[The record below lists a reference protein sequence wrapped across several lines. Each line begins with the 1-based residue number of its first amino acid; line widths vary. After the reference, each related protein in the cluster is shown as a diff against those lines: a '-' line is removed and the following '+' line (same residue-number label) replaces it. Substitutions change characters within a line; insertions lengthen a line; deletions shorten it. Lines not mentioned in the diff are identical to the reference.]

1 MDPDL
6 GSENSPYGSGNSP
19 FGSKS
24 GSGNKGE
31 NPISIFSPKFN
42 FSNKKII
49 KNARK
54 VQIKKKM

>member
-1 MDPDL
+1 MNYYMDPDL
-6 GSENSPYGSGNSP
+6 GSGNSPY
-19 FGSKS
+19 GSKS

-49 KNARK
+49 KMK
-54 VQIKKKM
+54 EKSKLKKKI